1 MNRLNKKIFSAL
13 FLSMLTTVTG
23 VGIVVPLL
31 PVYGHS
37 LGANGLYISMI
48 FGSFSLSRTFLLP
61 WFGRIS
67 DRKGRKP
74 FIVTGLLMYALIS
87 IAFIFSRDVISLITI
102 RFFQGIASAMIMPVT
117 QAYIGDITPKGREGF
132 FSGLFSM
139 SMFLSLSIGPLLG
152 GVINARFGLITTF
165 GCMGILSFCAFLVS
179 YIFLPARKSEH
190 PASFAKVPVK
200 WRYLLTD
207 RLLNSLFII
216 RMSYTTCIG
225 VIWSFLP
232 VFADAEFQLSSSAIG
247 FLLMTGV
254 LTSGLLQTPMGWLA
268 DKGRQT
274 MMIMTGSL
282 IISCGILYYEWAV
295 DFGDLFFAS
304 AMFGLGGGITMPALM
319 AIAVKEGN
327 RIDAM
332 GSVMGMLTMAHSLG
346 MLLGAIL
353 AGFMMDYFELRHVFP
368 VAALIMMIGL
378 IIYSLISF
386 SISVKNFRNFLK
398 FLSAIRRPLR
408 ACPGITHTFHYLAG
422 FIKR

>member
-1 MNRLNKKIFSAL
+1 
-13 FLSMLTTVTG
+13 
-23 VGIVVPLL
+23 
-31 PVYGHS
+31 
-37 LGANGLYISMI
+37 MI

-61 WFGRIS
+61 WFGRMS
-67 DRKGRKP
+67 DRRGRKP
-74 FIVTGLLMYALIS
+74 FIVGGLLMYALIS
-87 IAFIFSRDVISLITI
+87 IAFIFSRNVMTLITI

-152 GVINARFGLITTF
+152 GVINARFGLNTTF
-165 GCMGILSFCAFLVS
+165 ACMGLLSLCAFLLA

-190 PASFAKVPVK
+190 PGSCGKSPVR

-207 RLLNSLFII
+207 RLLNGLFII
-216 RMSYTTCIG
+216 RMCYTTCIG

-268 DKGRQT
+268 DRGRQT
-274 MMIMTGSL
+274 MMMMAGSL
-282 IISCGILYYEWAV
+282 IVSCGILYYEWAGN
-295 DFGDLFFAS
+295 FGDLFVAS
-304 AMFGLGGGITMPALM
+304 ALFGLGGGITMPALM

-353 AGFMMDYFELRHVFP
+353 AGVMMDYFELRHAFP
-368 VAALIMMIGL
+368 FAALIMMTGL

-386 SISVKNFRNFLK
+386 SMSIRIPAGLPKISSALRMPLK
-398 FLSAIRRPLR
+398 AGTRIS
-408 ACPGITHTFHYLAG
+408 HTFHYFAG
-422 FIKR
+422 FIKK